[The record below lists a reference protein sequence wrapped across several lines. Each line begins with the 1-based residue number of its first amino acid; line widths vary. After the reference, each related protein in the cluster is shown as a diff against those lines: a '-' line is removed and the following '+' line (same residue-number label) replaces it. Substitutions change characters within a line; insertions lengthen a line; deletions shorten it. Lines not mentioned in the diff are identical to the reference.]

1 MLASCCF
8 YVYGSVFE
16 SNNTSCN
23 TVLLELYLSILSYIL
38 CSFHI
43 LQVSLTGPASIPPVT
58 VNEAFKQTVS
68 KFGHCPALKVK
79 RNDIWITWTYNQY
92 LDDVEKAAK
101 SMIKLGL
108 EAHHGV
114 PILGFNSPEWFI
126 TFMASIMV

>member
-8 YVYGSVFE
+8 HVYGFVFKI
-16 SNNTSCN
+16 NNNSCN
-23 TVLLELYLSILSYIL
+23 TVLLELYLSILCYVV

-43 LQVSLTGPASIPPVT
+43 SQVSLTGPASIPPVT

-68 KFGHCPALKVK
+68 NFGHLKVK
-79 RNDIWITWTYNQY
+79 WNDIWITWTYNQY

-126 TFMASIMV
+126 TFMGSIMV